1 MTSRYHRFCMSFDE
15 VALHLLQFLPRFR
28 SFRWADIRVYQFFEQ
43 EFTVRFHPMMT
54 AGPGAPVLPFVRKL
68 QGFDHPQHEK
78 NVGDRLCLGSGFIE
92 CLIDRKLIDSAGIS
106 VTHLVACNQAFGQV
120 ADRVRMPCQQHPP
133 SQYMQPLRP
142 LIKFT
147 HLEDNSSYDKYLYSM
162 RKLLTKRSMS
172 RS

>member
-1 MTSRYHRFCMSFDE
+1 MSFDE

-28 SFRWADIRVYQFFEQ
+28 SFHWADICVYQFFKQ
-43 EFTVRFHPMMT
+43 EFTVRFRPMMT

-78 NVGDRLCLGSGFIE
+78 NIRDRVCLGSGFVE
-92 CLIDRKLIDSAGIS
+92 CLMDRKLIDSAGIS

-120 ADRVRMPCQQHPP
+120 ADRVRMACQQHPP
-133 SQYMQPLRP
+133 SQYMRP
-142 LIKFT
+142 LGPLIEIM
-147 HLEDNSSYDKYLYSM
+147 HLEDNSSHDKYFSSM
-162 RKLLTKRSMS
+162 RDLLTKRSMS